1 MKYRSLI
8 ITLLLSSIFLSIIT
22 CVWKIMATLQGLS
35 FTTLNFNLNF
45 LLALGLITVSIILG
59 NKFKPIYKIS
69 ILSILFTIIYT
80 FLNES
85 SPLWFSIGIFFI
97 ILFFTNKF
105 NKYDIIYLRQ
115 DFISEKIIFEFLSLF
130 AIVFFCIS
138 YIISVLY
145 NVCNKF

>member
-45 LLALGLITVSIILG
+45 LLALGLITVSILLG
-59 NKFKPIYKIS
+59 NKFKAIYKIS
-69 ILSILFTIIYT
+69 ILSLLFTVIYT

-85 SPLWFSIGIFFI
+85 SPLWFSIGI
-97 ILFFTNKF
+97 
-105 NKYDIIYLRQ
+105 
-115 DFISEKIIFEFLSLF
+115 
-130 AIVFFCIS
+130 
-138 YIISVLY
+138 
-145 NVCNKF
+145 

>member
-80 FLNES
+80 F
-85 SPLWFSIGIFFI
+85 F
-97 ILFFTNKF
+97 
-105 NKYDIIYLRQ
+105 
-115 DFISEKIIFEFLSLF
+115 
-130 AIVFFCIS
+130 
-138 YIISVLY
+138 
-145 NVCNKF
+145 